1 MALYLTLVL
10 IVSIVL
16 IVLATSKW
24 HLHPFMA
31 LIGAAFFVAFAVAI
45 PQSTGWLI
53 VDGKDPISFLAI
65 ESIIRSGFGGILA
78 YIGIVIVLGT
88 IIGIIL
94 EKSGA
99 AVKMA
104 DFILRVVGPKRPA
117 LAMSI
122 IGWIVSIPVFC
133 DSGYVILSSLRK
145 SVTKKSGV
153 SAVTMSVALATGL
166 YASHTLVPPTPGPI
180 AAAGNLGIGD
190 ALGLVILVGAFVSL
204 FSMAAGYIWAKFIGQ
219 KIELQEDID
228 NKAFGEQLGNG
239 IDASEKEIVEKYG
252 KLPSTFMSFAPILI
266 PIILISLG
274 TIVKFFW
281 DVSPEAGLGEFFWTF
296 FMFLGKPIN
305 ALLVGFLI
313 SLGLL
318 PGLNKETLTGWIGEG
333 IKQAGPIILITGAGG
348 AFGAIIK
355 ATPMADL
362 IGGGLASLGLGLL
375 VPFIIAA
382 ALKTAQGSS
391 TTALVV
397 TSTLMAP
404 LLPELGIETT
414 MGIVLVVMAIGAG
427 AMTVSHANDS
437 YFWVVAQF
445 TGMDTK
451 QAYKTQTVATLI
463 QGFVT
468 LFVVLILGFIFI

>member
-1 MALYLTLVL
+1 MEALYLIGLLV
-10 IVSIVL
+10 VAIVL
-16 IVLATSKW
+16 IVLATSKFKI
-24 HLHPFMA
+24 HPFIV
-31 LIGAAFFVAFAVAI
+31 LILASFFVALGVAI
-45 PQSTGWLI
+45 PQSFGWLLI
-53 VDGKDPISFLAI
+53 GSSVVDFVQI
-65 ESIIRSGFGGILA
+65 EAIIRNGFGSILA

-88 IIGIIL
+88 IIGVIL

-145 SVTKKSGV
+145 SVTKKSRV

-180 AAAGNLGIGD
+180 AAAGNLGLED
-190 ALGLVILVGAFVSL
+190 KLGYVILVGLFVSI
-204 FSMAAGYIWAKFIGQ
+204 FSMLAGFVWAKYIGG
-219 KIELQEDID
+219 KITIQEDID
-228 NKAFGEQLGNG
+228 NQNEFKNGLGLTEED
-239 IDASEKEIVEKYG
+239 IKSKYG

-266 PIILISLG
+266 PIILIAIG
-274 TIVKFFW
+274 TVAAFPT
-281 DVSPEAGLGEFFWTF
+281 SPFGSGGVYTF
-296 FMFLGKPIN
+296 FMFFGKPVN
-305 ALLVGFLI
+305 ALLIGFFI

-318 PGLNKETLTGWIGEG
+318 PKFDSETLTGWIGEG
-333 IKQAGPIILITGAGG
+333 VKQAGPIILITAAGG
-348 AFGAIIK
+348 AFGAVIK
-355 ATPMADL
+355 ATPIAL
-362 IGGGLASLGLGLL
+362 VLGDVLSSMSLGLL

-391 TTALVV
+391 TTALVT
-397 TSTLMAP
+397 TSAIMAGLLAP
-404 LLPELGIETT
+404 LGLDST
-414 MGIVLVVMAIGAG
+414 MGAVLTVMSIGAG

-445 TGMDTK
+445 TGMDVKT
-451 QAYKTQTVATLI
+451 AYKTQTVATLI
-463 QGFVT
+463 QGIVT
-468 LFVVLILGFIFI
+468 LIVVLILGLIFI